1 MAKVIVI
8 ADDLTGSN
16 ATGVLLKK
24 NGLDTCT
31 VLNAKDATSPEVQ
44 RSGCL
49 VIPTNSRAIPA
60 QDAYRSVADTL
71 SPLISNE
78 IGLYAK
84 RIDSTLR
91 GNLGSETD
99 AFLDL
104 LGEDTIA
111 VCVPCFPTSGRV
123 LVGGYMLVNGV
134 PLQKTSV
141 AQDPK
146 CPITTSSAKALFK
159 AQSKYPVAS
168 IHLDDIARGA
178 ESLGQLF
185 AKLKGEGNRIIIC
198 DSMVNEDMET
208 IADALILAGIS
219 FVPVDPGVFTAIC
232 AKRKVPSDAPK
243 SSAKKVLCMIGSV
256 NAVARE
262 QVNELLSNVPQFSVL
277 LEVKEILE
285 SAERRTA
292 EISRIVN
299 EVLAHKDEHSVFSV
313 IGCGIDPMRRVPFE
327 PYMQR
332 DGVDMETLSER
343 ITNAFA
349 EIAVQL
355 FEKEPA
361 ICGLYST
368 GGDITAAINSL
379 FGTLGL
385 KLYDEVVPLA
395 GYGELIGGKF
405 PGLKFISKGGMVGDP
420 KAMVTCVNYLKERL

>member
-31 VLNAKDATSPEVQ
+31 VLDAKDATSPEIQ
-44 RSGCL
+44 RSDCL
-49 VIPTNSRAIPA
+49 VIPTNSRSIPA
-60 QDAYRSVADTL
+60 QDAYDGVAGAL
-71 SPLISNE
+71 RPLISDS
-78 IGLYAK
+78 IALYAK

-104 LGEDTIA
+104 LGEDHIA
-111 VCVPCFPTSGRV
+111 VCVPCFPSSGRV
-123 LVGGYMLVNGV
+123 LVGGYLLVNGV
-134 PLQKTSV
+134 PLQKTAV

-146 CPITTSSAKALFK
+146 CPITTSSAKSLFR
-159 AQSKYPVAS
+159 AQSKYPVDS

-178 ESLGQLF
+178 QSLSELF
-185 AKLKGEGNRIIIC
+185 LELRAQGNRIIIC
-198 DSMVNEDMET
+198 DSMLNEDMET
-208 IADALILAGIS
+208 IADALMLSGIP

-232 AKRKVPSDAPK
+232 AKRKLPAAEQAADAG
-243 SSAKKVLCMIGSV
+243 KVLCVIGSV

-262 QVNELLSNVPQFSVL
+262 QVNELLNDVPQFSIR
-277 LEVKEILE
+277 LEVAEILE
-285 SAERRTA
+285 SAERRAA
-292 EISRIVN
+292 EINRVVN
-299 EVLAHKDEHSVFSV
+299 ELLLNAAHNSVLSV
-313 IGCGIDPMRRVPFE
+313 IGSGIDPVRRVPFE

-332 DGVDMETLSER
+332 DGVDMEVLSGR
-343 ITNAFA
+343 ISGAFA
-349 EIAVQL
+349 EIALRVFTQD
-355 FEKEPA
+355 PTVR
-361 ICGLYST
+361 GLYST
-368 GGDITAAINSL
+368 GGDITAAINEL

-385 KLYDEVVPLA
+385 KLYDEVVPLG